1 MNKLNVIGVDLA
13 KNVIQVSV
21 LSPSNR
27 ELRNSALTRRKFAEF
42 LGRQPASLVAFEAC
56 ATSHYWARVALRH
69 GHEVKIIPA
78 KAVFPFRQGHKTDEN
93 DALAVAEAARRPNVK
108 LAPLKTVEQQGM
120 QAVQRSRELLV
131 HERVA
136 LSNHLRGLLMEFG
149 IVIPQGF
156 ASLYRLLPEI
166 LEDGENEL
174 PDLYRPTLNLLYG
187 RLCGLREDLERLNI
201 EIESLVQNNPVC
213 RRLTA
218 LEGIGPIGSV
228 LLYATLGT
236 GEAFANGR
244 QFSAYLGLTP
254 KQFSSGGKV
263 NLVGISKRVANR
275 RLRAVLIQGAR
286 AYVYHM
292 KEPKTTKDRWLWA
305 IVERSGKCKAA
316 VALANKNV
324 RTAWAMLTPVNRLLL
339 EVIEPDARGETVFT
353 VGFTFP
359 GLDSGFRIALVA
371 FQHFPHGPSESL
383 PVSRIQAE
391 RPGLALEELLVL
403 RCRHVVLEGRNQ
415 VGNGRQGGV
424 QHIGFIIRQVGRK
437 LLHDQFK
444 CVVLAILHD
453 TLGSHQALDD
463 GLDRYTPS

>member
-27 ELRNSALTRRKFAEF
+27 ELRNSALTRRKFTEF
-42 LGRQPASLVAFEAC
+42 LGRQRSSLVAFEAC
-56 ATSHYWARVALRH
+56 ATSHYWARVAQRY

-131 HERVA
+131 HERVS

-187 RLCGLREDLERLNI
+187 RLCDLREDLERLNG
-201 EIESLVQNNPVC
+201 EIESLVQNHPVC
-213 RRLTA
+213 QRLTA

-263 NLVGISKRVANR
+263 SFVGISRRVANK

-286 AYVYHM
+286 AYVH
-292 KEPKTTKDRWLWA
+292 KLKAPKSAKDRWLLA
-305 IVERSGKCKAA
+305 LIERGGYGKAA

-324 RTAWAMLTPVNRLLL
+324 RTAWALLT
-339 EVIEPDARGETVFT
+339 
-353 VGFTFP
+353 
-359 GLDSGFRIALVA
+359 
-371 FQHFPHGPSESL
+371 HGTEYQKHP
-383 PVSRIQAE
+383 
-391 RPGLALEELLVL
+391 
-403 RCRHVVLEGRNQ
+403 
-415 VGNGRQGGV
+415 
-424 QHIGFIIRQVGRK
+424 
-437 LLHDQFK
+437 
-444 CVVLAILHD
+444 AID
-453 TLGSHQALDD
+453 
-463 GLDRYTPS
+463 